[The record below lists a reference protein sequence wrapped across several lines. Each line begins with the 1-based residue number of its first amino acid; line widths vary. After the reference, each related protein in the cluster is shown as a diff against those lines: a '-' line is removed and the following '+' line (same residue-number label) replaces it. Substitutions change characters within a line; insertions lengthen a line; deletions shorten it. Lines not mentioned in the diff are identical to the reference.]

1 MENKPMFVPNCF
13 GWGEELFH
21 FTVEGLFLFMEGFF
35 VYIIYSKTRDSYYR
49 GYSTQPYKRL
59 RQHNEG
65 ESRYTRNKGPWEL
78 VYLERFDTK
87 RAALIREK
95 SLKKYSKKQIRS
107 LIDSPKNILENT
119 CLSSPKWTWG
129 RVRVFT
135 N

>member
-1 MENKPMFVPNCF
+1 MFALN
-13 GWGEELFH
+13 GLF
-21 FTVEGLFLFMEGFF
+21 EGRAFSPHQGGRAFLFMEGFF
-35 VYIIYSKTRDSYYR
+35 VYIIYSKTQDSYYR

-107 LIDSPKNILENT
+107 LIDSPKNIL
-119 CLSSPKWTWG
+119 
-129 RVRVFT
+129 
-135 N
+135 